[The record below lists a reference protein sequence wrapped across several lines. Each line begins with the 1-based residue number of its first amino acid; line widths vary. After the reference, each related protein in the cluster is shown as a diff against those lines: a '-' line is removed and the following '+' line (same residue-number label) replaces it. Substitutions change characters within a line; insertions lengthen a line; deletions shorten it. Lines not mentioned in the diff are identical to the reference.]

1 MDELILQVLND
12 WAVYSK
18 YNREQTCFSLNSLE
32 YEFHQINKRVEY
44 LLSEYDESGV
54 LSIIAIKQA
63 YKKIL
68 KDLNVNLFDFFSKF
82 EETNKEINEHFEMY
96 KKLYD
101 KEIVAYENEY
111 YQRIGLLIQKVLGK
125 PLLGDSNNDEFS
137 AMLGAYTDTVLE
149 GLKKC
154 HLNVYKKGGTVGKI
168 TKIAT
173 QIYIFP
179 SIAECLLALEN
190 ADDGMY
196 LTYINVQS
204 SPDSFFGFFVKSNG
218 NLFSFDERIPE
229 AYRGSHQYSRN
240 GRWTEEKADDI
251 FPYEYIFN
259 YSDYDYKGYSKTYQI
274 DEEKLAFLNLEP
286 KVYIPLLLAMVFVVK
301 KFSEKELEKDV
312 VYLDS
317 MLPQN
322 LPVLTEDS
330 TELMVIQKTEL
341 ATMHQNLNLRFDLDK
356 VLSGEY
362 CKEFKDMG
370 RMTSNN
376 LGQMFVEMYGD
387 GFSFDVNDVIKIPD
401 VKLLTDKREE
411 YLPEFVG
418 SEAGQRMQIFYEIRQ
433 KLADYIRGKMKEEY
447 EAFGGVSA
455 YRKWYENAVKQNLK
469 SIEEI
474 FVQRYNE
481 QNLQKVGWGST
492 NPNELFNVYLEKDV
506 KYPSTFGSYKV
517 NQTDEYKGTFADLRT
532 GNKCSIF
539 VTFKPK
545 NYKGIQQ
552 LVGKIPKLVKGWNS
566 EGHMTYGNSI
576 LDVTDAVEAVG
587 TPFESWECEKYRKD
601 GRSSFYSFQFC
612 IGYSKRGFNQ
622 MLKEFTKK

>member
-1 MDELILQVLND
+1 MDGLILQVLND

-18 YNREQTCFSLNSLE
+18 YDREQTCFRCNSLE
-32 YEFHQINKRVEY
+32 YDFHQINKRVEY
-44 LLSEYDESGV
+44 LLSEYDESGI

-68 KDLNVNLFDFFSKF
+68 KDMNVNLFDFFANF
-82 EETNKEINEHFEMY
+82 EDTGKEINEHYEMY

-101 KEIVAYENEY
+101 KEIVSYENEY
-111 YQRIGLLIQKVLGK
+111 YQRIGLLIQTVLGK
-125 PLLGDSNNDEFS
+125 PLLGDGDNDEFG
-137 AMLGAYTDTVLE
+137 AVFGAYTDTVLE

-154 HLNVYKKGGTVGKI
+154 HLTVYKKVRTVGKI
-168 TKIAT
+168 AKIAT

-179 SIAECLLALEN
+179 SIAECLLALEK

-196 LTYINVQS
+196 LTYINVQN

-229 AYRGSHQYSRN
+229 AYKGSHQHSRN
-240 GRWTEEKADDI
+240 GRWTEGKADAI

-259 YSDYDYKGYSKTYQI
+259 YSDYDYKGYSRTYQI

-286 KVYIPLLLAMVFVVK
+286 EVYIPLLLSMVFVVK
-301 KFSEKELEKDV
+301 KFSGKELEKDV
-312 VYLDS
+312 AYIDS

-322 LPVLTEDS
+322 LPALTEDS
-330 TELMVIQKTEL
+330 TELVVIQNTGL
-341 ATMHQNLNLRFDLDK
+341 AIMHQNLNLRFDVEK
-356 VLSGEY
+356 VLNGEY

-370 RMTSNN
+370 KMVSNN
-376 LGQMFVEMYGD
+376 SGQMFVEMYAD
-387 GFSFDVNDVIKIPD
+387 GFSFDVNDIIRIPD
-401 VKLLTDKREE
+401 VKLLPDKKEE

-418 SEAGQRMQIFYEIRQ
+418 SETDQRLQVFYEIRQ
-433 KLADYIRGKMKEEY
+433 KLAAYIREKMKEEY
-447 EAFGGVSA
+447 EEFGGLTA
-455 YRKWYENAVKQNLK
+455 YIKWYEDAVKQNLK

-481 QNLQKVGWGST
+481 QNLQRVGYGSADS
-492 NPNELFNVYLEKDV
+492 NQLFNVYLEQDV
-506 KYPSTFGSYKV
+506 KYPSSYGSYKV
-517 NQTDEYKGTFADLRT
+517 NRTDEFKGTFADLRT
-532 GNKCSIF
+532 GSKCSIF
-539 VTFKPK
+539 VTFKPR

-552 LVGKIPKLVKGWNS
+552 LVGEIPKLVKGWNR

-587 TPFESWECEKYRKD
+587 TPFERFECEKYGKD
-601 GRSSFYSFQFC
+601 GRSSFYNFEFC